1 MKDILKSHIQN
12 RLNTYVLISNTTG
25 RSITNEDTINQKQ
38 ASHKR
43 RGAEIVK
50 CSATA
55 KIHSIHQ
62 QPNEDEANIIYEIHT
77 RYLIK
82 QKNNLYLEE
91 EVDHRYVQMIDGTIL
106 QDFSIIDEG
115 ETKLPRFLPP
125 LEEDDVAS
133 PYSSDKKHEA
143 RFKFSRMEAVKY
155 AEQYWNSYNPQ
166 FKKFDV
172 NCTNY
177 ISQCLYAGG
186 APMIGYPKKS
196 GGWWMRN
203 NDWSYTWTVAHA
215 MRWYLP
221 KAKQGLKAKEVNTVM
236 QLMPGDVICYDFE
249 GDGRFDHTT
258 IVVAKDEN
266 KEPLVNANTYNCR
279 MRYWKYEDSTAYT
292 PNMKYKFF
300 HILDR

>member
-1 MKDILKSHIQN
+1 MREKLKAHIQD
-12 RLNTYVLISNTTG
+12 RLDTYVFKSKQTSRAIINH
-25 RSITNEDTINQKQ
+25 DTITQKQ
-38 ASHKR
+38 ETHKR

-50 CSATA
+50 CTASAR
-55 KIHSIHQ
+55 IHSIH
-62 QPNEDEANIIYEIHT
+62 EDEQQGEANVFYEVHI

-82 QKNNLYLEE
+82 QRDNLYLEE
-91 EVDHRYVQMIDGTIL
+91 EADQRYAQWIDGEL
-106 QDFSIIDEG
+106 KQDFSLQDEG
-115 ETKLPRFLPP
+115 DMTSPRFIPP
-125 LEEDDVAS
+125 QEEDEQ
-133 PYSSDKKHEA
+133 HQQEL
-143 RFKFSRMEAVKY
+143 RFKFSRMEAVRY

-166 FKKFDV
+166 FKKFEV

-186 APMIGYPKKS
+186 APMVGYPKKS

-215 MRWYLP
+215 LRWYLP
-221 KAKQGLKAKEVNTVM
+221 SAKQGLKAKEVTSVA

-249 GDGRFDHTT
+249 GDGRFDHNT

-266 KEPLVNANTYNCR
+266 GEPLVNANTYNSR

-292 PNMKYKFF
+292 PNIKYKFF
-300 HILDR
+300 HILDRN

>member
-1 MKDILKSHIQN
+1 MRDKLKAHIQN
-12 RLNTYVLISNTTG
+12 RLDTYVYKSKQTS
-25 RSITNEDTINQKQ
+25 RTIMNDATIKQKQ
-38 ASHKR
+38 EAHKR

-55 KIHSIHQ
+55 RIHSIH
-62 QPNEDEANIIYEIHT
+62 EDEQQREANVFYEIHI

-82 QKNNLYLEE
+82 QKENLYLEE
-91 EVDHRYVQMIDGTIL
+91 EADQRYSEWIDGELI
-106 QDFSIIDEG
+106 QDFSIQDEG
-115 ETKLPRFLPP
+115 DRTSPRFIPP
-125 LEEDDVAS
+125 QEEDEKQQ
-133 PYSSDKKHEA
+133 PL
-143 RFKFSRMEAVKY
+143 RFKYSRMEAVRY

-166 FKKFDV
+166 FKKFEV

-186 APMIGYPKKS
+186 APMVGYPKKS

-203 NDWSYTWTVAHA
+203 NDWSYTWAVAHA
-215 MRWYLP
+215 LRWYLP
-221 KAKQGLKAKEVNTVM
+221 NAKQGLKAKEVSNVS

-249 GDGRFDHTT
+249 GDGRFDHNT

-266 KEPLVNANTYNCR
+266 GEPLVNANTYNSR

-292 PNMKYKFF
+292 PNIKYKFF
-300 HILDR
+300 HVIDR